1 MQNFL
6 HAVLLSMDTE
16 FKIYLSRC
24 SYILL
29 TIAFQAMRYFLFE
42 YHLQVVLLLLYYKE
56 SNSNWY
62 ASFIK
67 LLSCFK
73 YF

>member
-6 HAVLLSMDTE
+6 HSVLLSMDTE

-56 SNSNWY
+56 SNSN
-62 ASFIK
+62 
-67 LLSCFK
+67 
-73 YF
+73 